1 MDGDVESVLTRKEMA
16 VKSALDRRLRNLDD
30 QQANCM
36 AGQKMLLQW
45 THRKHELIRCIF
57 SLKFNPHVRGLSW
70 ME

>member
-36 AGQKMLLQW
+36 AG
-45 THRKHELIRCIF
+45 T
-57 SLKFNPHVRGLSW
+57 S
-70 ME
+70 